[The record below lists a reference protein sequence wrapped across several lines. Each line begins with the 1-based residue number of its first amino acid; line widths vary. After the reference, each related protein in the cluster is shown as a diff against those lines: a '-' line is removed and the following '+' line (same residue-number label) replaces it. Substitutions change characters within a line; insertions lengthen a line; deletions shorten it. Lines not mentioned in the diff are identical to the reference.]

1 MLLVAETFEYLLY
14 QLVRHERHMTIKPE
28 PFLDLFDGDASRVGR
43 VDQTKRVPD
52 RFEVKVHRYVV
63 HKPFQRFHL
72 ELLRRPE
79 ALHTVHDLLLD
90 LDRRFKYLLF
100 KPSMLEAVLRRNTR
114 LWVLIQHTRDQAL
127 CLVRHAHPDFVFKL
141 DALLQHVAEDLRAVI
156 ALERWVTT

>member
-28 PFLDLFDGDASRVGR
+28 PFLDLFDSDASRVGR

-52 RFEVKVHRYVV
+52 RFEVEVHSYVV

-114 LWVLIQHTRDQAL
+114 LWVLI
-127 CLVRHAHPDFVFKL
+127 
-141 DALLQHVAEDLRAVI
+141 
-156 ALERWVTT
+156 